1 VLTITPTA
9 ADAIRQLVEHSDVPE
24 SGGVRIAAGEPTEE
38 GTPLQLALVEGPEPG
53 DEVIGADAAA
63 VFLEPFVAEVLEDTV
78 LDARISE
85 GQVEFA
91 LRDTAPPPPPSPNG
105 HGPA

>member
-1 VLTITPTA
+1 VLTITPSA

-24 SGGVRIAAGEPTEE
+24 SGGVRIAAGEPTEQ

-63 VFLEPFVAEVLEDTV
+63 VFLEPLVAEVLEDTI
-78 LDARISE
+78 LDAHISDGE
-85 GQVEFA
+85 VEFA
-91 LRDTAPPPPPSPNG
+91 LRDNAPLPPISTNG
-105 HGPA
+105 KGPA